1 MISSFAL
8 TDIGVRRKLN
18 EDYVFA
24 CDGKVGNLP
33 NLYIVADGMGG
44 HKAGDYA
51 SRFTVEHLVEE
62 IRACGEKKPRDIMES
77 VLLSV
82 NRELFD
88 VAESDAERHGMG
100 TTLVMATI
108 VGNTLL
114 VANVG
119 DSRLYILEE
128 RLRQVTIDHSL
139 VEEMILSGDLDEK
152 KARNHPDKNVIT
164 RAVGVDRALVVDFFL
179 EDLSRTKAILMC
191 TDGLTNMIEDEEI
204 ERILQLDLDAQ
215 LKAELLI
222 EDANRFGG
230 KDNISVLLIDPGSEE
245 VDD

>member
-245 VDD
+245 EDD

>member
-24 CDGKVGNLP
+24 SDGKVGNLP

-62 IRACGEKKPRDIMES
+62 IRACKERSPRDIMET

-108 VGNTLL
+108 VRGTLL

-119 DSRLYILEE
+119 DSRLYLLED

-152 KARNHPDKNVIT
+152 KAKTHPDKNVIT
-164 RAVGVDRALVVDFFL
+164 RAVGVDRSLVVDFFL
-179 EDLSRTKAILMC
+179 EDLSATKTILMC
-191 TDGLTNMIEDEEI
+191 TDGLTNMIDDEEI
-204 ERILQLDLDAQ
+204 EKILQLDLDAQ

-230 KDNISVLLIDPGSEE
+230 KDNISVLLINPGSEE
-245 VDD
+245 

>member
-1 MISSFAL
+1 MSSFAL

-245 VDD
+245 EDD